1 MSKKTQVLP
10 GSDPQAIACALEIL
24 QGGGLV
30 AFPTDTVYGLG
41 ARVHDAR
48 AIQRIFRVKGRMQ
61 TKAIPVLLAGADEIS
76 KIALGLPSNA
86 EQLAGRFWPGPLTI
100 VVWRKPGLPEALS
113 AEKTIGLR
121 VPDHRLALGLLT
133 VAGPL
138 AATSANRSGE
148 PSLCTAEDVFTAL
161 KGRIELILDGGKT
174 PGGEPSTVVDC
185 TRAVPQILRPGPIS
199 EEEILR
205 VLR

>member
-1 MSKKTQVLP
+1 MRRKTQVLP
-10 GSDPQAIACALEIL
+10 EGDSQAIARALEIL

-41 ARVHDAR
+41 ARVHDAG
-48 AIQRIFRVKGRMQ
+48 AIQRIFRVKGRVH

-76 KIALGLPSNA
+76 KVALSLPSNA
-86 EQLAGRFWPGPLTI
+86 EQLAGHFWPGPLTI
-100 VVWRKPGLPEALS
+100 VVWRKPDLPEELS
-113 AEKTIGLR
+113 VDKTVGLR
-121 VPDHRLALGLLT
+121 VPDHRLALQLLT

-138 AATSANRSGE
+138 AVTSANRSGD
-148 PSLCTAEDVFTAL
+148 PSPCTAEDVFTAL
-161 KGRIELILDGGKT
+161 EGRIELILDGGKT

>member
-1 MSKKTQVLP
+1 MRKKTQVLP
-10 GSDPQAIACALEIL
+10 GSDPKAIARALEIL

-48 AIQRIFRVKGRMQ
+48 AIQRIFRVKDREQ

-76 KIALGLPSNA
+76 KVALSLPSNA

-100 VVWRKPGLPEALS
+100 VVWRKPDLPESLGGD
-113 AEKTIGLR
+113 KTVGLR
-121 VPDHRLALGLLT
+121 VPDHRLALELLT
-133 VAGPL
+133 VTGPL
-138 AATSANRSGE
+138 AVTSANRSGE
-148 PSLCTAEDVFTAL
+148 PSPCTAEDVFTAL
-161 KGRIELILDGGKT
+161 EGRVELILDGGET

-185 TRAVPQILRPGPIS
+185 TRAVPRILRPGPIS
-199 EEEILR
+199 EEEILS